1 MDRNMLMNSIPKPSN
16 SDVIVYDTT
25 LKNLI
30 DVDVFQE
37 YKELLP
43 IFTEK
48 SKEFLVYMHNIEN
61 YKETLNNIYLYRADW
76 SEEDY
81 LFNLKNEKQTYS
93 NLFQPIKKIENN
105 IEILQKKLKMIDN
118 KIELQKVKEKKE
130 LEDKKNNIDKRINN
144 NVDKLMD
151 LKEKYSFLQTENQ
164 KLSQEIKDNEEDFSI
179 LQKMVENIDKGE
191 CKCEYCGSI
200 LKNVSKESR
209 VYKRLYKKILK
220 NKEDLK
226 ILIETQEKNNQQLS
240 ELKLNITQIKQ
251 ELKNDSNYKS
261 QDFNF
266 YQKKSVEILRLE
278 GSKDALLNELTDLQ
292 NKLEH
297 NTQNKTKEY
306 LDLKERIE
314 KCEQSLENL
323 HKIKTM
329 KEELQKERDRYN
341 ELYEELKNMKT
352 KMVQYKNFLTI
363 YFKIYEQKASQFC
376 GNDFK
381 FKIFDFDNY
390 TLIEKFEIYYKT
402 IEYNNLSLDTKIK
415 VDNILKEKFAFYD

>member
-16 SDVIVYDTT
+16 GDVIVYDTT

-164 KLSQEIKDNEEDFSI
+164 KLSQEIKDNEDDFSI

-323 HKIKTM
+323 HKIKNM
-329 KEELQKERDRYN
+329 KEELQKERNRYN
-341 ELYEELKNMKT
+341 ELYEELKNIKT

>member
-16 SDVIVYDTT
+16 GDVIVYDTT

>member
-16 SDVIVYDTT
+16 GDVIVYDTT

-226 ILIETQEKNNQQLS
+226 ILIEIQEKNNQQLS

-341 ELYEELKNMKT
+341 ELYEEVKNMKT

>member
-16 SDVIVYDTT
+16 GDVIVYDTT

-179 LQKMVENIDKGE
+179 LQKMMENIDKGE

>member
-16 SDVIVYDTT
+16 GDVIVYDTT

-200 LKNVSKESR
+200 LKSVSKESR
-209 VYKRLYKKILK
+209 IYKRLYKKILK